1 MEIVM
6 FTKIKDED
14 ISVYPHDFEIKFPKS
29 AKKLYRHGI
38 REVSHRVE
46 IFHNKEDDSMSC
58 VVTVFLHD
66 KNDCMYYGAN
76 FDYPYGVNEEEQTY
90 LAIQEAFTNLKNG
103 ITA

>member
-1 MEIVM
+1 MY
-6 FTKIKDED
+6 TKIKDEY
-14 ISVYPHDFEIKFPKS
+14 ISVYPRDFEIKFPKS
-29 AKKLYRHGI
+29 AEKLYKYDI

-46 IFHNKEDDSMSC
+46 IFHFKENDNMSC
-58 VVTVFLHD
+58 VVTVFLYD
-66 KNDCMYYGAN
+66 KNNHMYYGAN